1 MDEPLGKVTI
11 APNVLTTIV
20 HQTTLEQPG
29 VSRLTPAPPKMRGW
43 PGATS
48 AAADGIAVRVVEQG
62 VRIEVHVA
70 AENGNNLLKL
80 GEAIQDSIIR
90 AIEEMVGMTVASV
103 DVFIDDV
110 VLPSLPI
117 TEDS

>member
-20 HQTTLEQPG
+20 HQTTLEQTG
-29 VSRLTPAPPKMRGW
+29 VSRLVPVPPKMRGW
-43 PGATS
+43 LDAAS
-48 AAADGIAVRVVEQG
+48 AANDGISVQVVEGGVRVA
-62 VRIEVHVA
+62 VHVA
-70 AENGNNLLKL
+70 AENGRNLLKL
-80 GEAIQDSIIR
+80 GEMIQDSIVR
-90 AIEEMVGMTVASV
+90 AIEEMVGMAVASV

-117 TEDS
+117 AEDS